1 MRSRRN
7 FTLIELLVVIAIIAI
22 LASMLL
28 PALSK
33 AKDKAKT
40 ISCVNNMKQ
49 HGLKYMRYLN
59 DFDDFFPIYDNY
71 GTDTGGSFLRRLSGM
86 NGTELVATTEAKEW
100 AKMYLCPSDSGLAW
114 SLRNPLEN
122 RAKWDQNISYG
133 YEYKYIGGRQSFLES
148 GKTALRGTKQTALRH
163 GVLVE
168 SDTNTNAATATGGR
182 MFVDFKYNAVN
193 YTTQVDFIMGNRH
206 SDKANAL
213 WSDAHVDTLDRK
225 IVYTATWWQENGGQ
239 TAL

>member
-1 MRSRRN
+1 MRIRRK

-49 HGLKYMRYLN
+49 HGLKYMMYLN

-122 RAKWDQNISYG
+122 RAKWEKAQAQRSEAGKASAEARKRKKAAEEDKPVSLKEKYHRVNEAYKREMQQN
-133 YEYKYIGGRQSFLES
+133 
-148 GKTALRGTKQTALRH
+148 
-163 GVLVE
+163 
-168 SDTNTNAATATGGR
+168 
-182 MFVDFKYNAVN
+182 
-193 YTTQVDFIMGNRH
+193 
-206 SDKANAL
+206 
-213 WSDAHVDTLDRK
+213 
-225 IVYTATWWQENGGQ
+225 
-239 TAL
+239 